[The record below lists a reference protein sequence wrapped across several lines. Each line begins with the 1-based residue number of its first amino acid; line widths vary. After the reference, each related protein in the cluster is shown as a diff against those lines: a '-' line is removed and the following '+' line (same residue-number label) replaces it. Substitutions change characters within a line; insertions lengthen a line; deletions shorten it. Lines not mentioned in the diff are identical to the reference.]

1 MIQVQEVRRSF
12 YADLDLPAV
21 GERGISIIRQRG
33 KKFLSFEKRYFPNE
47 DLVKR
52 WCQVRQGEKI
62 LKTGE
67 TVFQKQVVTD
77 QDLEKLNEY
86 SLKEL
91 TKEEIVVYKL
101 SMANNKIDRDQ
112 ERFSEAVLDSFARTL
127 PGKSF
132 LLAHDRW
139 SMPSVVGLYYD
150 AKVDT
155 GNGESTLIAWV
166 YLLKTETE
174 LIQKVDAGI
183 WRYTSIGF
191 TAPVFMAITD
201 KESGKVLY
209 FEYQN
214 SGIKQAEALE
224 GSLVWLGA
232 QYGTQVQKHPGEQP
246 AAVGP
251 TGRNRRENVTK
262 HPQGGMKAMK
272 IKVMGKEIDVTV
284 GDNFTDEQIV
294 QIVGKEYERE
304 YAASLETEKVKIKKD
319 LDDAMKTE
327 KDLLE
332 KSKKQ
337 LELFVETVI
346 SGILK
351 NMAEFVPLDDAEK
364 KAETERLKA
373 LDPEKLDAEKNRWEK
388 KVSEKSGPK
397 KPATD
402 PTGKTED
409 SKEDKEVKHT
419 DSFQAPVV

>member
-1 MIQVQEVRRSF
+1 
-12 YADLDLPAV
+12 
-21 GERGISIIRQRG
+21 
-33 KKFLSFEKRYFPNE
+33 
-47 DLVKR
+47 
-52 WCQVRQGEKI
+52 
-62 LKTGE
+62 
-67 TVFQKQVVTD
+67 
-77 QDLEKLNEY
+77 
-86 SLKEL
+86 
-91 TKEEIVVYKL
+91 
-101 SMANNKIDRDQ
+101 
-112 ERFSEAVLDSFARTL
+112 
-127 PGKSF
+127 
-132 LLAHDRW
+132 
-139 SMPSVVGLYYD
+139 
-150 AKVDT
+150 
-155 GNGESTLIAWV
+155 
-166 YLLKTETE
+166 
-174 LIQKVDAGI
+174 
-183 WRYTSIGF
+183 
-191 TAPVFMAITD
+191 
-201 KESGKVLY
+201 
-209 FEYQN
+209 
-214 SGIKQAEALE
+214 
-224 GSLVWLGA
+224 
-232 QYGTQVQKHPGEQP
+232 
-246 AAVGP
+246 
-251 TGRNRRENVTK
+251 
-262 HPQGGMKAMK
+262 MK